1 MCGFS
6 HTGFSL
12 VRIFAAFARPL
23 WRRLAVAG
31 LLIAAIVG
39 LLVWAGA
46 RWSLAQA
53 DAAADSAARQTART
67 HVALLV
73 SELQKFRLLPLVLVE
88 YPDMAATLGDRSP
101 AARARL
107 DRTLEQLAGSTD
119 AAAIYVVDATGTT
132 QAASNWNSPASFVGQ
147 NYGFRP
153 YFRDAMAK
161 GESEFFALGTVSGR
175 PGLYLARRV
184 DRGGRALGVVVVKV
198 EFDGVEAAWTRSPGK
213 SFVVDAHG
221 VVLVTGV
228 PDWRFR
234 AVRPID
240 ARTLADLRRTLQFGS
255 APPAPAPL
263 SFDGA
268 NALVDGKT
276 PYRVA
281 VEPAPLAGG
290 RLIHLSPLDPPLTAA
305 RSQALLLG
313 LGLLLVGAVGA
324 GFAIR
329 SAETR
334 RIQAAARA
342 ALERE
347 VEKRT
352 AELSDANARL
362 MVESEER
369 IAADR
374 RYREAREELAQA
386 NRLAS
391 LGQIT
396 AGVAHEINQPV
407 AAIRTFAENGA
418 TLIDRAAPD
427 KARENLARIVD
438 LTARIGTITGELR
451 AFARRRA
458 GSGGTAP
465 LGSVLD
471 GVLLLLGER
480 ARGVVRVEISDALLA
495 TPLAGDRTRLEQVVI
510 NLVQNA
516 IEAVAG
522 RGDARVT
529 LIAVA
534 GNGAVELTVADNGPG
549 LDPAIAASL
558 FTPFATAKPDGLGLG
573 LAIARDIA
581 RDLGGDIVHRPSAS
595 GATFVAR
602 LKTA

>member
-1 MCGFS
+1 
-6 HTGFSL
+6 L
-12 VRIFAAFARPL
+12 VL
-23 WRRLAVAG
+23 AG
-31 LLIAAIVG
+31 LALLALIAA
-39 LLVWAGA
+39 LVWAGA

-53 DAAADSAARQTART
+53 DAAADAAARRTART
-67 HVALLV
+67 HVALLS
-73 SELQKFRLLPLVLVE
+73 SELQKFRLLPLVLGE
-88 YPDMAATLGDRSP
+88 YPDVAATLGVRSE
-101 AARARL
+101 AARGRL
-107 DRTLEQLAGSTD
+107 DRTLEQLAQRTD

-132 QAASNWNSPASFVGQ
+132 RAASNWNSPASFVGQ

-161 GESEFFALGTVSGR
+161 GSSEFFALGTVSGR

-184 DRGGRALGVVVVKV
+184 DRDGRALGVVVVKV
-198 EFDGVEAAWTRSPGK
+198 EFDGVEAAWTRNSGMT
-213 SFVVDAHG
+213 FVADTHG
-221 VVLVTGV
+221 VILVTSD
-228 PDWRFR
+228 PDWRFH
-234 AVRPID
+234 AIRPID
-240 ARTLADLRRTLQFGS
+240 AATLADLRRTLQFGGA
-255 APPAPAPL
+255 APTPAPL
-263 SFDGA
+263 VLDGPR
-268 NALVDGKT
+268 ALVGGKT
-276 PYRVA
+276 RYRVA
-281 VEPAPLAGG
+281 VTPAPLGGG
-290 RLIHLSPLDPPLTAA
+290 RLFHLAPLDPPLAAA

-313 LGLLLVGAVGA
+313 LGLLLVFAVAA
-324 GFAIR
+324 GLLIR

-334 RIQAAARA
+334 RMQARARA
-342 ALERE
+342 ALEEE
-347 VEKRT
+347 VKRRT

-362 MVESEER
+362 VIESEER
-369 IAADR
+369 AEADR
-374 RYREAREELAQA
+374 RYRDAREELAQA

-418 TLIDRAAPD
+418 TLIDRDAPG
-427 KARENLARIVD
+427 KARENLARIVE

-458 GSGGTAP
+458 GTGGTAP

-480 ARGVVRVEISDALLA
+480 ARDVVRVEIPGRLLA
-495 TPLAGDRTRLEQVVI
+495 MPLTGDRTRLEQVVI

-522 RGDARVT
+522 RADGRVT

-534 GNGAVELTVADNGPG
+534 ADGTIELTVADNGPG
-549 LDPAIAASL
+549 LDPAIATSL
-558 FTPFATAKPDGLGLG
+558 FTPFASAKPEGLGLG

-581 RDLGGDIVHRPSAS
+581 RELGGDIVHRPSAA

-602 LKTA
+602 LRTV